1 MNDTV
6 IKLRDVGKVYQME
19 EVKVQALK
27 KIDLEINKNEF
38 LAIMGPS
45 GSGKS
50 TLLHMIGCLD
60 RPSYGKI
67 FLNGVDISKLNDSE
81 LARLRGKEIGFVF
94 QTFNLYPTL
103 TALENVELPMMIVEK
118 NKKERK
124 QRALELLKMVGM
136 GDRANHLPSQLSG
149 GERQRIAIAR
159 ALSNDPQ
166 IILADE
172 PTGNLDSKSGTEIMK
187 IFVKLNESGKTVVV
201 ITHDETIASHAKEIV
216 KIRDG
221 EIIRSDKK

>member
-1 MNDTV
+1 MGETL
-6 IKLRDVGKVYQME
+6 IKLKDVGKIYQME

-27 KIDLEINKNEF
+27 KIDLEINKNDF

-67 FLNGVDISKLNDSE
+67 IINGVDISKLNDSK
-81 LARLRGKEIGFVF
+81 LARLRGREIGFVF

-103 TALENVELPMMIVEK
+103 TALENVELPMMIIEK
-118 NKKERK
+118 NKKERRE
-124 QRALELLKMVGM
+124 RAIELLKLV
-136 GDRANHLPSQLSG
+136 DLEERSNHLPSQLSG
-149 GERQRIAIAR
+149 GERQRVSIAR
-159 ALSNDPQ
+159 ALANDPNL
-166 IILADE
+166 ILADE
-172 PTGNLDSKSGTEIMK
+172 PTGNLDSRSGDEIMK
-187 IFVKLNESGKTVVV
+187 IFVNLNESGKTVVV
-201 ITHDETIASHAKEIV
+201 ITHDQVIASHAKSIV
-216 KIRDG
+216 KIKDG

>member
-1 MNDTV
+1 MSDTL
-6 IKLRDVGKVYQME
+6 IELKDIRKVYQMD
-19 EVKVQALK
+19 EVEVQALK
-27 KIDLEINKNEF
+27 NVDLKINKKDF
-38 LAIMGPS
+38 VAIMGPS

-60 RPSYGKI
+60 RPSSGKI
-67 FLNGVDISKLNDSE
+67 FLNEIDISKLNDSE

-103 TALENVELPMMIVEK
+103 TALENVELPMMIIEK

-124 QRALELLKMVGM
+124 QRALELLKMVGLEV
-136 GDRANHLPSQLSG
+136 RAQHLPSQLSG

-159 ALSNDPQ
+159 ALANDPNL
-166 IILADE
+166 ILADE
-172 PTGNLDSKSGTEIMK
+172 PTGNLDSISGTEIMK

-201 ITHDETIASHAKEIV
+201 ITHDQIIASHAKNIV
-216 KIRDG
+216 KIKDG

>member
-1 MNDTV
+1 MNNSI
-6 IKLRDVGKVYQME
+6 IKLKDVGKVYQME
-19 EVKVQALK
+19 EVKVRAL
-27 KIDLEINKNEF
+27 DNVNLEINKNDF

-60 RPSYGKI
+60 RPSYGKVY
-67 FLNGVDISKLNDSE
+67 LNGTDVSKLNDSK

-103 TALENVELPMMIVEK
+103 TALENVELPMLIVEK

-124 QRALELLKMVGM
+124 ERAKELLKIVGLEE
-136 GDRANHLPSQLSG
+136 RAEHLPSELSG
-149 GERQRIAIAR
+149 GERQRVAMAR
-159 ALSNDPQ
+159 ALANDPE

-187 IFVKLNESGKTVVV
+187 IFVELNKNGKTVVV
-201 ITHDETIASHAKEIV
+201 ITHDQTIASHAKNIV
-216 KIRDG
+216 KIKDG
-221 EIIRSDKK
+221 KIIRSDKK

>member
-1 MNDTV
+1 MNNSI
-6 IKLRDVGKVYQME
+6 IKLKDVGKVYQME
-19 EVKVQALK
+19 EVKVRAL
-27 KIDLEINKNEF
+27 DNVNLEINKNDF

-60 RPSYGKI
+60 RPSYGKVY
-67 FLNGVDISKLNDSE
+67 LNGTDVSKLNDSK

-103 TALENVELPMMIVEK
+103 TALENVELPMLIVEK
-118 NKKERK
+118 DKKERK
-124 QRALELLKMVGM
+124 ERAKKLLKIVGLE
-136 GDRANHLPSQLSG
+136 GRAEHLPSELSG
-149 GERQRIAIAR
+149 GERQRVAMAR
-159 ALSNDPQ
+159 ALANDPE

-187 IFVKLNESGKTVVV
+187 IFVKLNKNGKTVVV
-201 ITHDETIASHAKEIV
+201 ITHDQIIASHAKKIV
-216 KIRDG
+216 KIKDG